1 MNKLERQNRIIQTIQ
16 SSDKITASQL
26 AKQFNV
32 SKRTIL
38 RDIDEL
44 EDQGVKVYARHG
56 KLGGYQIK
64 DAHAKITLS
73 LTEQQLSALFL
84 TLNEIRAII
93 KQCLNLPQTR
103 LRKLLKKMDYYI
115 KFEDSNHVTLP
126 QLFSDILIYCTER
139 NVMLVDLNENNQ
151 IQAENVIF
159 IGLICKNAVWHAV
172 VFEIGRGY
180 TRELS
185 ILDIQDIS
193 YSFEKTIQTQDISIE
208 NYRQF
213 LAPSE

>member
-84 TLNEIRAII
+84 TLNESQSNSTLPYQNEIRAII

-139 NVMLVDLNENNQ
+139 
-151 IQAENVIF
+151 
-159 IGLICKNAVWHAV
+159 
-172 VFEIGRGY
+172 
-180 TRELS
+180 
-185 ILDIQDIS
+185 
-193 YSFEKTIQTQDISIE
+193 
-208 NYRQF
+208 
-213 LAPSE
+213 

>member
-16 SSDKITASQL
+16 SSDKTLSQL

-84 TLNEIRAII
+84 TLNESQSNSTLPYQNEIRAII

-103 LRKLLKKMDYYI
+103 LRKLLK
-115 KFEDSNHVTLP
+115 N
-126 QLFSDILIYCTER
+126 
-139 NVMLVDLNENNQ
+139 
-151 IQAENVIF
+151 
-159 IGLICKNAVWHAV
+159 GLL
-172 VFEIGRGY
+172 Y
-180 TRELS
+180 
-185 ILDIQDIS
+185 
-193 YSFEKTIQTQDISIE
+193 
-208 NYRQF
+208 
-213 LAPSE
+213 

>member
-84 TLNEIRAII
+84 T
-93 KQCLNLPQTR
+93 
-103 LRKLLKKMDYYI
+103 
-115 KFEDSNHVTLP
+115 
-126 QLFSDILIYCTER
+126 
-139 NVMLVDLNENNQ
+139 
-151 IQAENVIF
+151 
-159 IGLICKNAVWHAV
+159 
-172 VFEIGRGY
+172 
-180 TRELS
+180 
-185 ILDIQDIS
+185 
-193 YSFEKTIQTQDISIE
+193 
-208 NYRQF
+208 
-213 LAPSE
+213 

>member
-84 TLNEIRAII
+84 TLNESQSNSTLPYQNEIRAII

-103 LRKLLKKMDYYI
+103 LRKMLKMDYYI

-159 IGLICKNAVWHAV
+159 IGLICKMLFGMLLYLKSVEVTLVN
-172 VFEIGRGY
+172 Y
-180 TRELS
+180 LS
-185 ILDIQDIS
+185 WIFKISHILLKNDTNPR
-193 YSFEKTIQTQDISIE
+193 YL
-208 NYRQF
+208 N
-213 LAPSE
+213 

>member
-1 MNKLERQNRIIQTIQ
+1 MKQSKCHHCRLYVIIIVICNVYGGDFSLNKLERQNRIIQTIQ

-84 TLNEIRAII
+84 TLNESQSNSTLPYQNEIRAII

-103 LRKLLKKMDYYI
+103 LRKLLK
-115 KFEDSNHVTLP
+115 N
-126 QLFSDILIYCTER
+126 
-139 NVMLVDLNENNQ
+139 
-151 IQAENVIF
+151 
-159 IGLICKNAVWHAV
+159 GLL
-172 VFEIGRGY
+172 Y
-180 TRELS
+180 
-185 ILDIQDIS
+185 
-193 YSFEKTIQTQDISIE
+193 
-208 NYRQF
+208 
-213 LAPSE
+213 